1 MTWTLSLLLALLW
14 HLGEPSAFDGEIGLG
29 ARGRGR
35 MTELLVA
42 DAAVKARLFTWL
54 ATVEQAMGDEK
65 AAEKARDMASDALEL
80 ALTDREF
87 AQHFL
92 GDARDRLRRSRGRP
106 TALPALPDSGDR
118 EGEGGAQLELDGS
131 LEQQR
136 ADLRAARSP
145 R

>member
-1 MTWTLSLLLALLW
+1 MTWTLSLLLMLLW
-14 HLGEPSAFDGEIGLG
+14 PMGEPSALDDELALVG
-29 ARGRGR
+29 RGQGR
-35 MTELLVA
+35 MTEVLVA
-42 DAAVKARLFTWL
+42 NAALKARLFAWL

-65 AAEKARDMASDALEL
+65 AAAKAREVASDALEL